1 MSEVWGPV
9 IISLVGGGGIGATA
23 MLIKARADARAI
35 RAGADQTVVQT
46 ALSEGAADDEHWKA
60 IIATQ
65 TEVTKVL
72 LEPLTKKVVDQ
83 DAKIAA
89 QDRKIDAQDRKID
102 ALEVEVR
109 SVRRRYRDAREAL
122 LEFVRYTAR
131 LVHLLQEAGI
141 PAPPPPT
148 IPTDIDQDT

>member
-1 MSEVWGPV
+1 MSDLWGPV
-9 IISLVGGGGIGATA
+9 IIGVVSGGGVTGVGAF
-23 MLIKARADARAI
+23 IKSRADANAI
-35 RAGADQTVVQT
+35 RAGADQTIVQT
-46 ALSEGAADDEHWKA
+46 ALSESAADDEHWKA

-89 QDRKIDAQDRKID
+89 QDLKIDAQDRKID
-102 ALEVEVR
+102 ALEIEVR

-131 LVHLLQEAGI
+131 LVRLLEEAGI
-141 PAPPPPT
+141 SAPQPPA
-148 IPTDIDQDT
+148 IPTGINEDT